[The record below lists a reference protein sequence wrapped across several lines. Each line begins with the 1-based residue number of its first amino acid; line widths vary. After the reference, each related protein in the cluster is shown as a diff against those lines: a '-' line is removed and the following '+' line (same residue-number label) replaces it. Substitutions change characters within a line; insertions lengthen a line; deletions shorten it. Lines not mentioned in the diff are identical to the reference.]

1 MGSLLLLSLAYKER
15 GETLE
20 PGQSK
25 RNGLTLS
32 MGVVH
37 LLALFLVVSSSSS
50 SGASSLS
57 DREQDVLSEIEEI
70 AEEIGQFR
78 IKRDARGVT

>member
-1 MGSLLLLSLAYKER
+1 
-15 GETLE
+15 
-20 PGQSK
+20 
-25 RNGLTLS
+25 

-37 LLALFLVVSSSSS
+37 LLALFLVVSSSS